1 MNLIAPM
8 LTLPRAT
15 AVLIVMLL
23 AICTAPQSK
32 AGIVITGVTASS
44 AVFHAGDKPISIK
57 FRINEPARVDLEFY
71 DARNVRVRQISD
83 GKLLAAGDHTYL
95 WDGLDERQQPVPA
108 GAYTYVLTATTPDGN
123 ATVHDLSD
131 STGGETVIADGAV
144 YDATKKVVR
153 YTLPFS
159 ARMFVRAGLLEGSVL
174 RTIANGVV
182 REAGV
187 VEERWDGWDESKVVS
202 IGKHP
207 KLQISIEGYRLSR
220 NTLIVSDNGKH
231 LRNPIWVG
239 GADQSVKRKTSA
251 RPSGLNMHAYH
262 AVDSCRDVKLTL
274 ALPGELPLNA
284 EGMPIV
290 AGPAAFHADVAPADM
305 AMVESQ
311 RFEIMYFLNN
321 QMLYENEVSYLPYT
335 WTWTSQGTSSGVNYM
350 TAFIVTLGGHYG
362 VSTVR
367 FATGKDKAA
376 VRGGDHGS

>member
-1 MNLIAPM
+1 MNLNPPM
-8 LTLPRAT
+8 LTLPRAI
-15 AVLIVMLL
+15 AVLAVLL
-23 AICTAPQSK
+23 LTICVVPQSK
-32 AGIVITGVTASS
+32 AEMAITGVTASS
-44 AVFHAGDKPISIK
+44 AVIRAGDKPTSIK
-57 FRINEPARVDLEFY
+57 FHINEPAHVDLAFY
-71 DARNVRVRQISD
+71 DARNIRVRRIND
-83 GKLLAAGDHTYL
+83 GKLLAAGDHTYR

-108 GAYTYVLTATTPDGN
+108 GAYTYVLTGETVDGK

-131 STGGETVIADGAV
+131 STGGETVIADDAV
-144 YDATKKVVR
+144 YDATNKVVR

-159 ARMFVRAGLLEGSVL
+159 ARVFVRVGLLEGSVL
-174 RTIANGVV
+174 RTLANGVV

-187 VEERWDGWDESKVVS
+187 VEEPWDGWDESRAVS
-202 IGKHP
+202 IGNHP
-207 KLQISIEGYRLSR
+207 KLQISIDGYRLSR
-220 NTLIVSDNGKH
+220 NTLIISDNGKH
-231 LRNPIWVG
+231 RRDPVWVS
-239 GADQSVKRKTSA
+239 GADQSVKRKTGA

-274 ALPGELPLNA
+274 ALPADLPQNA

-290 AGPAAFHADVAPADM
+290 AGPVAFHADVAPADM

-335 WTWTSQGTSSGVNYM
+335 WTWTPQGISPGVNYM

-367 FATGKDKAA
+367 FATGEDKTA